1 MISLLV
7 KIYFKDHVKTDIY
20 INNKKV
26 EISNNNLKNI
36 KNEKK
41 SKDKLEINGI
51 KLFNNFIGICSSIL
65 IYKESEKDKKNLGL
79 PNFMV
84 PGKPCD
90 RDLKSIKMNGFYKE
104 KLFSV
109 FIKHELENNMDEKNA
124 KESKG
129 DTIDKLNEND
139 IKEFYEKNLISIYMP
154 NRFILP
160 ENQNQRT
167 DKIAS
172 RIILK
177 DSINNLDA
185 EFNINSLNSNLN
197 GIHIY
202 EKFSDYIIPFGGL
215 NQFLPIIEMMTKNE
229 ELLFNENLLNFFH
242 LISSIFM
249 SSYHKILK
257 NVDSILI

>member
-1 MISLLV
+1 M
-7 KIYFKDHVKTDIY
+7 
-20 INNKKV
+20 
-26 EISNNNLKNI
+26 E
-36 KNEKK
+36 
-41 SKDKLEINGI
+41 
-51 KLFNNFIGICSSIL
+51 
-65 IYKESEKDKKNLGL
+65 
-79 PNFMV
+79 
-84 PGKPCD
+84 
-90 RDLKSIKMNGFYKE
+90 
-104 KLFSV
+104 
-109 FIKHELENNMDEKNA
+109 EKNV
-124 KESKG
+124 KESKAH
-129 DTIDKLNEND
+129 TNDKLNEND

-160 ENQNQRT
+160 ENQSQRT
-167 DKIAS
+167 DKIVS

-202 EKFSDYIIPFGGL
+202 EKFSDYITPFGGL

-249 SSYHKILK
+249 PSYHKILK
-257 NVDSILI
+257 KENNSNFFFNLSYFLEKIPVEYFDNQLACKLNDISLVLIYLGKDHSKIIEQFHHYILMNEKILFKFQYEDHASILQQIKLFIDRSKKKDIISI